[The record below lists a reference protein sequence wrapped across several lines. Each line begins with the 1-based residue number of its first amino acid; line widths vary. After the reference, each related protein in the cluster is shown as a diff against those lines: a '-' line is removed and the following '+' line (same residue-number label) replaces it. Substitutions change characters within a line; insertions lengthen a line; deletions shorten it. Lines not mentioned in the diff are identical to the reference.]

1 MILEY
6 YYRPPGW
13 SCGTTGQDRASNLD
27 IVISKTVYAG
37 CALAFIL
44 VILLMILRGRTSKA
58 GLAILGCCVASV
70 AWAAA
75 TAASGGLPVAGLAL
89 LDSVRLSAWL
99 LFAVALLTVQAG
111 DGSGLGRLYLFG
123 ALAFC
128 AVAVANDGHL
138 LALDPTASGFYTSQ
152 LLVRIGFGVVGLLAI
167 ENLWRNTE
175 PQRRWH
181 VWPLCLALGGLF
193 AYELFL
199 FSDAFITR
207 GRVDPGLGLGR
218 AIAAAFMTPPLA
230 LAMARNREWRID
242 IHVSRQ
248 VVLHTATLLA
258 SGCFLLAIAIVGMV
272 LRKFGGDWGLVLQLA
287 MLFGSIVVLTTVL
300 SSGNLRR
307 RLKFLISRNFF
318 THRYD
323 YRIEWLKFI
332 ELVSDPG
339 QAEELQARIIRALAE
354 FVDSPAGEL
363 WSLSRGIGYRPTT
376 VWQLPAPREA
386 KLSPEDPFV
395 AGFRDGGWIQERLPD
410 GTAEAWPFA
419 SQNAWLAVPLSYRKE
434 VIGFVLLD
442 RANHTVSLDWEAFDL
457 LRAAGRQ
464 AASYLA
470 EEQSTKVLR
479 DSELLNEYSKRFA
492 FVVHDIKNLASQLAL
507 VVANA
512 KRYIADPDFQ
522 RDMLQTVEDAV
533 SRMNHLLNQLKAD
546 AVRRTPRLADPDAI
560 VGTVAAELAH
570 GPVVVE
576 TCTDAENCVA
586 AIDPEPLRS
595 ALTHLA
601 RNAIEASYPGGSV
614 VISTRR
620 HGAQLV
626 IDIVDRGEGMDDAF
640 IRDELFL
647 PFRSTKSGGYGI
659 GAFQT
664 RELIRQSGG
673 DLEVISERGA
683 GTTMRILLPLV
694 PERASAEPS
703 AVT

>member
-1 MILEY
+1 
-6 YYRPPGW
+6 
-13 SCGTTGQDRASNLD
+13 
-27 IVISKTVYAG
+27 
-37 CALAFIL
+37 
-44 VILLMILRGRTSKA
+44 MILRGRTSKT
-58 GLAILGCCVASV
+58 GFAILGCCLASA

-89 LDSVRLSAWL
+89 FDSVRLSAWL
-99 LFAVALLTVQAG
+99 LLAVTLVTVPTG

-123 ALAFC
+123 AVAFC
-128 AVAVANDGHL
+128 AGAIANDGYL
-138 LALDPTASGFYTSQ
+138 LVLDPMASRLYTSQ
-152 LLVRIGFGVVGLLAI
+152 LLVRIGFGVLGLLTI

-218 AIAAAFMTPPLA
+218 AIAAAFMAPLLA

-258 SGCFLLAIAIVGMV
+258 SGCFLLAVAIVGML
-272 LRKFGGDWGLVLQLA
+272 LRRFEGDWGLVLQLA
-287 MLFGSIVVLTTVL
+287 MLFGSVVVLGTVL
-300 SSGNLRR
+300 SSGSLRR
-307 RLKFLISRNFF
+307 RLKFSISRNFF

-332 ELVSDPG
+332 EFISDPN
-339 QAEELQARIIRALAE
+339 QAEELPVRIIRALAE
-354 FVDSPAGEL
+354 FVDSPAGVL
-363 WSLSRGIGYRPTT
+363 WSLSRGIGYRPTA
-376 VWQLPAPREA
+376 VWKLPAPLDVR
-386 KLSPEDPFV
+386 LPPEDPFI
-395 AGFRDGGWIQERLPD
+395 AGFRDGGWIQERSPSATD
-410 GTAEAWPFA
+410 KAWPFSTA
-419 SQNAWLAVPLSYRKE
+419 RAWLAVPLSYRRE
-434 VIGFVLLD
+434 VVGFVLLD
-442 RANHTVSLDWEAFDL
+442 RANHTVTLDWEAFDL

-470 EEQSTKVLR
+470 EERSTKVLR

-492 FVVHDIKNLASQLAL
+492 FVVHDIKNLASQLGL

-512 KRYIADPDFQ
+512 KRYIDDPDFQ

-533 SRMNHLLNQLKAD
+533 ARMNHLLSHLKAD
-546 AVRRTPRLADPDAI
+546 ATPRMPRLADPDLI
-560 VGTVAAELAH
+560 VASVATELAR
-570 GPVVVE
+570 GPVAIE
-576 TCTDAENCVA
+576 TRTDAEDCVVR
-586 AIDPEPLRS
+586 IDPERLRS

-601 RNAIEASYPGGSV
+601 QNAIEASRPGDPV

-620 HGAQLV
+620 RGAQLV
-626 IDIVDRGEGMDDAF
+626 IDIIDRGQGMDDEF

-647 PFRSTKSGGYGI
+647 PFHSTKSGGYGI

-664 RELIRQSGG
+664 RELIRMSGG
-673 DLEVISERGA
+673 DLEVISERGT

-694 PERASAEPS
+694 PEREPAAPS

>member
-1 MILEY
+1 
-6 YYRPPGW
+6 
-13 SCGTTGQDRASNLD
+13 
-27 IVISKTVYAG
+27 
-37 CALAFIL
+37 
-44 VILLMILRGRTSKA
+44 MILRGRTSKT
-58 GLAILGCCVASV
+58 GLAILGCCLTSA
-70 AWAAA
+70 AWAVA
-75 TAASGGLPVAGLAL
+75 TAVSAGLPFPGLAL

-99 LFAVALLTVQAG
+99 LFAVTLVTIQAG
-111 DGSGLGRLYLFG
+111 DGSGLGRLYLYG

-128 AVAVANDGHL
+128 AVAIANDGHL
-138 LALDPTASGFYTSQ
+138 LIHDPTVSGFYTSQ
-152 LLVRIGFGVVGLLAI
+152 LLVRIGFGVVGLLTI

-175 PQRRWH
+175 LQRRWH
-181 VWPLCLALGGLF
+181 VWPLCVALGGLF
-193 AYELFL
+193 VYELFL

-218 AIAAAFMTPPLA
+218 AIAAAFMAPLLA
-230 LAMARNREWRID
+230 LAMARNREWRVD

-258 SGCFLLAIAIVGMV
+258 SGCFLLAVAIVGMV
-272 LRKFGGDWGLVLQLA
+272 LRKVGGDWGLVLQLA
-287 MLFGSIVVLTTVL
+287 MLFGSVVVLAIVL
-300 SSGNLRR
+300 SSGSLRNQ
-307 RLKFLISRNFF
+307 LKFLISRNFF

-323 YRIEWLKFI
+323 YRIEWGKFV
-332 ELVSDPG
+332 ELISDPS
-339 QAEELQARIIRALAE
+339 QAEELQVRIIRALAE
-354 FVDSPAGEL
+354 FVHSPAGVL
-363 WSLSRGIGYRPTT
+363 WSLSRGIGYRPTAA
-376 VWQLPAPREA
+376 WRLPAPREA
-386 KLSPEDPFV
+386 TLAPEDSFI
-395 AGFRDGGWIQERLPD
+395 AGFRDGGWIQERSSD
-410 GTAEAWPFA
+410 AAAEAWSSA

-434 VIGFVLLD
+434 VVGFVVLD
-442 RANHTVSLDWEAFDL
+442 RANHAVTLDWEAFDL

-470 EEQSTKVLR
+470 EERSTRVLR

-492 FVVHDIKNLASQLAL
+492 FVVHDIKNLASQLGL
-507 VVANA
+507 VVSNA
-512 KRYIADPDFQ
+512 KRYIDDPDFQ

-533 SRMNHLLNQLKAD
+533 ARMNHLLDELKAD
-546 AVRRTPRLADPDAI
+546 ATRRAPRLAEPDVI
-560 VGTVAAELAH
+560 LGTVAAEFGS

-576 TCTDAENCVA
+576 TRAGAQDCAV
-586 AIDPEPLRS
+586 AIDPERLRS

-601 RNAIEASYPGGSV
+601 RNAIEASRPGNSV

-620 HGAQLV
+620 HGARLI
-626 IDIVDRGEGMDDAF
+626 IDIVDQGEGMDDAF

-683 GTTMRILLPLV
+683 GTIMRILLPLI
-694 PERASAEPS
+694 PEREPAAPS